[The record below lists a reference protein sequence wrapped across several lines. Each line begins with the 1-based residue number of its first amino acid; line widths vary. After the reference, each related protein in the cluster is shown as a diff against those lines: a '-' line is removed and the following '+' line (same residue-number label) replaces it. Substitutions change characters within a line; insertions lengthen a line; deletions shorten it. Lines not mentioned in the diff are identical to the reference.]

1 MIGAKQTRGIRNSVS
16 FHTVAWGGWYLELA
30 SVDAAKLV
38 AKASTWRRGG
48 GGGVAFCLLLL
59 KISMHSCYNIN
70 ILMYGNSSREQFGIV
85 YDPSILLSISFRI
98 TYSIFDVSKLDE
110 FF

>member
-1 MIGAKQTRGIRNSVS
+1 
-16 FHTVAWGGWYLELA
+16 
-30 SVDAAKLV
+30 
-38 AKASTWRRGG
+38 
-48 GGGVAFCLLLL
+48 
-59 KISMHSCYNIN
+59 
-70 ILMYGNSSREQFGIV
+70 MYGNSSREQFGIV